1 MSVYDNF
8 KLSILDNNLT
18 VSKDNIKLFDFTGDT
33 NNSYQKLS
41 TPEISFNDNNY
52 GIYFDNSSKKITI
65 TSEGTIFTNDIYVS
79 GKLNATDF
87 PSNLVVLDKNNK
99 INAAYIPT
107 FSNNLTLT
115 CNAIGIGVANALA
128 KLHIKNGD
136 SIIEEGRFG
145 IGTQIPKYNFHLI
158 KNDTMINTPSF
169 VIENGINKIID
180 VFTEKETVI
189 INNNNNIIPN
199 SNIKLQVYGTTSTSS
214 LMIGSNFIGD
224 TNQITI
230 NNDFYVNYLN
240 SSNNQIIVNSNIDFI
255 VSNVSLKSIIS
266 NVIEMNDCFDIV
278 NKKIVFSSNIYF
290 DIDTTSNLIKI
301 INNDF
306 TTTITSNSLII
317 PTLTTSNINLL
328 NYNSLTSNP
337 LAESVFDIKGKMR
350 LYNDTPYFILNCF
363 TNNNNLYFTTY
374 NNCLYSYNLTSKT
387 FSTIS
392 TNFNYSIFKAKYN
405 SYGFY
410 NNTNNTLT
418 INENSIQTII
428 SNITIKDFSLNN
440 NNLDQPLNRIVYY
453 IDENSRVVSYNL
465 TTLTSNINNLRNDII
480 RIETYFDN
488 TYIALTSNNSLF
500 HFNGTIF
507 NPITFT
513 NPQQDPL
520 IIKDFSTGDNHTLIL
535 TESGNVWSCGYTNIN
550 TSTFKKGYQVEALS
564 SNLALPV
571 SLLTSPISKIKA
583 NNNSSVVVDNEGSGY
598 IFGTVNKFFSTTT
611 IFKIDKYKN
620 LIDVSLNNNDV
631 FLLTYY
637 NDIIT
642 TFDVINN
649 NTNNN
654 TKFLILPIE
663 FYGTSMKSKG
673 SIVIG
678 GANFDNTPPR
688 NSLLVENFIGIGSS
702 NLTTNNTSNYSL
714 VVSGN
719 INLIDGSIYRNGIL
733 LSSIGGS
740 SLNSNSDT
748 WIKNNNNIFY
758 TLGNVGIGIA
768 NPSVR
773 LHVDG
778 TSIFNDDVYINGNL
792 ITKEYKPFVINKERN
807 IYYNGLLGINN
818 KNPQGS
824 IHLFDGSFI
833 TSDTKYTSNLIV
845 LNSFTS
851 NVNSSGTLTSYIN
864 PILLNQNGDTIV
876 SSFYNLDLNFNNNNN
891 NNIEI
896 YKLINNN
903 WRIYRISDSIN
914 INSSL
919 GESISISK
927 DGSSI
932 FIGAYKER
940 NINTNEIV
948 GGIYRYYFDANSNLI
963 KDSQKQTSFNTTDNK
978 FYQIGRNINCS
989 GDGSILISTVDNYT
1003 DLIYIKNLNTNI
1015 TRFLD
1020 FSIYGVFHSSF
1031 SSSYT
1036 TNIFTNNGFSYNNIT
1051 IDSSDTGSII
1061 VINFIYNTTGGNLI
1075 SSFSYFNFYIIKDF
1089 EVFLLKFTPNFNNI
1103 GNINANVTSVSIS
1116 ADSSKIFITTYNGFH
1131 YIYDFN
1137 FNLDKTSST
1146 LIGSTVINFYDKAP
1160 TFVFFRKEDT
1170 FNYSHFRGKISKSGN
1185 VLSLGNTKSL
1195 FIYKLNKVDN
1205 SWNPQL
1211 LIPNL
1216 DQIPSINNY
1225 SISLDYEGFNC
1236 AVSYL
1241 RKLSDNITDT
1251 IQITNNYFN
1260 FLREKTNFILNNDAL
1275 NLYMYSYFNSNIYA
1289 PYYFGD
1295 GSYLTDISQSNILSP
1310 NNKGIIYTSNNR
1322 YYNNDNF
1329 YWLDSNNTL
1338 YINSNIDCCNLLV
1351 KNIYINNRHTDDIY
1365 FPKSHHF
1372 TVPFGGT
1379 SLSNL
1384 TSNSFLVG
1392 NGQSPVILSSNLQW
1406 INRLS
1411 RLVFN
1416 DNATFI
1422 ITSNPP
1428 IINVPFISNS
1438 HFAEVIATSNG
1449 GSGQNLFVQDSILF
1463 FSSNRFQT
1471 TRNLFWNHRGS
1482 NLNINSV
1489 LNVASD
1495 IYVRG
1500 VNISN
1505 IDVNNFTTVVPIY
1518 KGGTG
1523 IATFNDG
1530 WLLVGANSNQSNLSS
1545 YSNLRWDFQNSNLI
1559 TCNITL
1565 SNINLSNIT
1574 FLENFSNTSRL
1585 FIHPNSI
1592 SDVIKLD
1599 KGGLG
1604 ITDIKEGQLLFG
1616 LNSNTINVSSNF
1628 IWTNS
1633 NRTLELKEGTLL
1645 SSNIRATYFYGDG
1658 ASISNLTIQ
1667 SLTGIIPISKGGTG
1681 RGLFEDGMMVIGNN
1695 SNQLKTTSNLRWNE
1709 LNLSLITC
1717 NIRSEYFYG
1726 DGSNLSNL
1734 TIENLTGIIPIS
1746 KGGTGRGLFEE
1757 GMIVIGNDSNQ
1768 LKTTSSLRWDELNS
1782 SLISCN
1788 IRSEYF
1794 YGDGSNITNLTIEN
1808 LTGIVPISKGGTGR
1822 GLFEDGMIVIGNN
1835 SNQLKTTLNLRWD
1848 ELNSNLITCNIDI
1861 SSNLKI
1867 EGSNFYSIITNP
1879 SLILNSIGLYGYS
1892 NMNMNMN
1899 MSISNNHYN
1908 SYENQKEIKGG
1919 EIIYGYNST
1928 TLDIN
1933 SNLRWDN
1940 SSQVLEVKDG
1950 TINTSNII
1958 ANKIYLNGKDI
1969 SIINTNDITGIIPAN
1984 QGGTGLNFIEKGRIL
1999 VGNDSN
2005 TINTFEV
2012 LKWDDITS
2020 TLLIDNIKI
2029 NSNLTINNASLST
2042 IIANIDSNLIV
2053 SNLGFNNN
2061 EIQGGELL
2069 FTVASNSLSINSNF
2083 KWNNDLKILEVNDGS
2098 FKTSNITG
2106 KNLVINGNIY
2116 SGGEIYSSS
2125 DVRLKT
2131 NISLINEPMK
2141 KLEQLNG
2148 VYYNLISNEKRCI
2161 GLIAQEVEKIIP
2173 EIVYTNIDDTKAI
2186 AYTNMMGLIVESI
2199 KELSQRIG
2207 KIEEKLNYI
2216 NINRI

>member
-18 VSKDNIKLFDFTGDT
+18 ISKENIKLFDFTGDT

-52 GIYFDNSSKKITI
+52 GIYFDNNNKKITI
-65 TSEGTIFTNDIYVS
+65 TSEGTIFTNDIYIS
-79 GKLNATDF
+79 GKLNATEF

-99 INAAYIPT
+99 INPAYIPT

-115 CNAIGIGVANALA
+115 CNAIGIGVTNALA

-136 SIIEEGRFG
+136 SIIEDGRFG

-158 KNDTMINTPSF
+158 KNDSMINTPSF

-180 VFTEKETVI
+180 VFPEKETII
-189 INNNNNIIPN
+189 INNNNNTLPN
-199 SNIKLQVYGTTSTSS
+199 SNIKLQVLGTTSTSS
-214 LMIGSNFIGD
+214 LIIGSNFIGD

-230 NNDFYVNYLN
+230 NKDFYVNYLN

-266 NVIEMNDCFDIV
+266 NVIEINDCFDIV

-290 DIDTTSNLIKI
+290 DIDTNSNLIKI

-306 TTTITSNSLII
+306 TTTISSNSLII

-337 LAESVFDIKGKMR
+337 SAESVFDIKGKIK

-363 TNNNNLYFTTY
+363 TNNNYLYFITY
-374 NNCLYSYNLTSKT
+374 NNCLYSYNLTSKI

-410 NNTNNTLT
+410 NNNNKTLI

-428 SNITIKDFSLNN
+428 SDIIIKDFSLNN
-440 NNLDQPLNRIVYY
+440 NNLTQPLNRIVYY
-453 IDENSRVVSYNL
+453 INENSKVVSYNL

-480 RIETYFDN
+480 KIDTYFDN

-500 HFNGTIF
+500 HFNGTVF

-513 NPQQDPL
+513 NPQQDLL
-520 IIKDFSTGDNHTLIL
+520 IIKDFSTGDNHTIIL
-535 TESGNVWSCGYTNIN
+535 TDSGKVWSCGYTNIN
-550 TSTFKKGYQVEALS
+550 TSTFKKGYQDEAIS

-571 SLLTSPISKIKA
+571 SLLTLPITKIKA
-583 NNNSSVVVDNEGSGY
+583 NNNSSVVIDNNGSAY
-598 IFGTVNKFFSTTT
+598 IFGTVNKFFSSTT
-611 IFKIDKYKN
+611 IYKIDKYKN
-620 LIDVSLNNNDV
+620 FIDISLNNDNI

-642 TFDVINN
+642 TFDLI
-649 NTNNN
+649 NNN

-663 FYGTSMKSKG
+663 FYGTSIKSKG

-702 NLTTNNTSNYSL
+702 NLTINNTSNYSL

-733 LSSIGGS
+733 LSSIGGTS
-740 SLNSNSDT
+740 SNSDT

-768 NPSVR
+768 NPNGK

-792 ITKEYKPFVINKERN
+792 ITKEYKPFVINNERN

-824 IHLFDGSFI
+824 IHLFDGSLI
-833 TSDTKYTSNLIV
+833 TSDTKYTSNLKF

-851 NVNSSGTLTSYIN
+851 NINSSGTLTSYIN
-864 PILLNQNGDTIV
+864 PIILNQNGDTIV

-903 WRIYRISDSIN
+903 WRIYRISDNIN

-919 GESISISK
+919 GESISITK
-927 DGSSI
+927 DGSSF

-948 GGIYRYYFDANSNLI
+948 GGIYRYYFDTNNNLI

-978 FYQIGRNINCS
+978 YYQIGRNINCS
-989 GDGSILISTVDNYT
+989 GDGSILISTIDNYT

-1015 TRFLD
+1015 TRILD
-1020 FSIYGVFHSSF
+1020 FSIYEVFHSSF

-1036 TNIFTNNGFSYNNIT
+1036 TNIFTNNGFSYNNIN

-1061 VINFIYNTTGGNLI
+1061 IINFIYNTTGGNLI

-1089 EVFLLKFTPNFNNI
+1089 QVFLLKFTPNFNNT

-1116 ADSSKIFITTYNGFH
+1116 ADASKIFITTYNGFH

-1137 FNLDKTSST
+1137 FNLDKSSST
-1146 LIGSTVINFYDKAP
+1146 IIGSTIINFYDKNP
-1160 TFVFFRKEDT
+1160 SYVFFRKEDT
-1170 FNYSHFRGKISKSGN
+1170 FNYSHFRGRISKSGN
-1185 VLSLGNTKSL
+1185 VLYLGNTKSI

-1211 LIPNL
+1211 LTPNL
-1216 DQIPSINNY
+1216 DLIPNINNY

-1241 RKLSDNITDT
+1241 RKLADNIIDT
-1251 IQITNNYFN
+1251 IQITNYYFN
-1260 FLREKTNFILNNDAL
+1260 FLKETTNFILNNDSL
-1275 NLYMYSYFNSNIYA
+1275 NLYIYSYFNSNIYA
-1289 PYYFGD
+1289 PYYFGN

-1351 KNIYINNRHTDDIY
+1351 KNIYINDRHTDDIY
-1365 FPKSHHF
+1365 YPKNHQF

-1411 RLVFN
+1411 KLVFN
-1416 DNATFI
+1416 NNATFI

-1449 GSGQNLFVQDSILF
+1449 GSGQNSFIQDSILF
-1463 FSSNRFQT
+1463 FSSNKFQT
-1471 TRNLFWNHRGS
+1471 TRNLFWNQKSS
-1482 NLNINSV
+1482 NLNINSI
-1489 LNVASD
+1489 LNVTSD

-1500 VNISN
+1500 INISN
-1505 IDVNNFTTVVPIY
+1505 IDVNNFTSVVPIY

-1530 WLLVGANSNQSNLSS
+1530 WLLVGANSNQSNLNS

-1574 FLENFSNTSRL
+1574 FLENFSNTSKL

-1592 SDVIKLD
+1592 TDIIKLD

-1633 NRTLELKEGTLL
+1633 NRILELKQGTLL
-1645 SSNIRATYFYGDG
+1645 SSNVITNYLYGDG
-1658 ASISNLTIQ
+1658 A
-1667 SLTGIIPISKGGTG
+1667 
-1681 RGLFEDGMMVIGNN
+1681 
-1695 SNQLKTTSNLRWNE
+1695 
-1709 LNLSLITC
+1709 
-1717 NIRSEYFYG
+1717 NI
-1726 DGSNLSNL
+1726 SNL

-1757 GMIVIGNDSNQ
+1757 GMMIIGNNSNE
-1768 LKTTSSLRWDELNS
+1768 LKTTSSLRWNELNS
-1782 SLISCN
+1782 S
-1788 IRSEYF
+1788 
-1794 YGDGSNITNLTIEN
+1794 
-1808 LTGIVPISKGGTGR
+1808 
-1822 GLFEDGMIVIGNN
+1822 
-1835 SNQLKTTLNLRWD
+1835 
-1848 ELNSNLITCNIDI
+1848 LITCNIDI
-1861 SSNLKI
+1861 SSNLII

-1879 SLILNSIGLYGYS
+1879 SLILNSIGLYDYS
-1892 NMNMNMN
+1892 
-1899 MSISNNHYN
+1899 HL
-1908 SYENQKEIKGG
+1908 KEIKGG

-1928 TLDIN
+1928 NLDIN

-1940 SSQVLEVKDG
+1940 SNQIFEVKDG

-2005 TINTFEV
+2005 TINTFDV

-2061 EIQGGELL
+2061 QIQGGELL

-2083 KWNNDLKILEVNDGS
+2083 KWNNDLKILEVNEGS
-2098 FKTSNITG
+2098 FYTSNIIG
-2106 KNLVINGNIY
+2106 KNLVIDGNIY
-2116 SGGEIYSSS
+2116 SSGEIYSSS
-2125 DVRLKT
+2125 DIRLKT
-2131 NISLINEPMK
+2131 NISLINDPMK